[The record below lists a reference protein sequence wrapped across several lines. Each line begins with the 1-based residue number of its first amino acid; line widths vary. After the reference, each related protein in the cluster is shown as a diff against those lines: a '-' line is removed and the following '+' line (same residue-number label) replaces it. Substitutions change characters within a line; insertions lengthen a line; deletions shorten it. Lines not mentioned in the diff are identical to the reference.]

1 MNNKVMGIFDKL
13 KDVNEMRKQAKQI
26 EMMLAQEEIVG
37 KSSGSKIEITIDG
50 NQNVKSVKVD
60 DSIVGDRGEIAR
72 NIRDAIEDLN
82 KKHKKMLQSKFGSLM
97 G

>member
-1 MNNKVMGIFDKL
+1 MGIFDKI

-50 NQNVKSVKVD
+50 NQAVKSVKVD

-72 NIRDAIEDLN
+72 NIRDAMGDLN
-82 KKHKKMLQSKFGSLM
+82 KKHKKLLQSKFGNM
-97 G
+97 M